1 MKKREMT
8 LETKGSI
15 LIGVTLLF
23 NLLYTVGILPTN
35 LASSVILFIIL
46 IIIHVCILIG
56 FTMSIQLKF
65 KEMIFFS
72 TLALIWLIYITMYG
86 FLLIQ

>member
-35 LASSVILFIIL
+35 LTSSVILFIIL